1 MTGQYSLAKAKKIKE
16 DRELAAEVEAVQKG
30 AAVWGESDDDGATR
44 TRTSRSGA
52 AGGNGG
58 GGTGRR
64 LVRIYFYRGKESRG
78 YGLTES
84 RYRNPKASKGSTF
97 WMIRVMIQTR
107 ALKVNSF
114 KSRLS

>member
-44 TRTSRSGA
+44 TRASRSGA

-64 LVRIYFYRGKESRG
+64 LVSIYFYKGEESCGPMRPCG
-78 YGLTES
+78 WGDVLGNRANRKQVQKAKGFEGLDFLDDQS
-84 RYRNPKASKGSTF
+84 DDSD
-97 WMIRVMIQTR
+97 
-107 ALKVNSF
+107 
-114 KSRLS
+114 